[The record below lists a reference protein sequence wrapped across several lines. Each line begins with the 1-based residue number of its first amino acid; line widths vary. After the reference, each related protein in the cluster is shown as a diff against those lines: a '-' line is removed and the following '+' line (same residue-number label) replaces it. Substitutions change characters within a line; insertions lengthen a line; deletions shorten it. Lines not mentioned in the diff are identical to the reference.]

1 MRILQSCVA
10 ALALVPA
17 PILAAADRHPSPGF
31 DTEGYLVACSSRTLD
46 VPLQTPMLQLCV
58 SKARELCNMG
68 REIQSEGDCLA
79 DVTSWLEQDGARIES
94 TYREASEQAE
104 APSAFADLWPQAT
117 QQADCSTTQVAGLN
131 ATELCAYQTALLKWF
146 KLRVVERHQSN
157 RNR

>member
-1 MRILQSCVA
+1 MRINQSCVTT
-10 ALALVPA
+10 LALVLA

-68 REIQSEGDCLA
+68 REMQSQGDCLA

-94 TYREASEQAE
+94 TYREASVQVE
-104 APSAFADLWPQAT
+104 APSAFADLWPQA
-117 QQADCSTTQVAGLN
+117 DCSTAQVAGLN

>member
-1 MRILQSCVA
+1 MRIIQSCVA
-10 ALALVPA
+10 SLALVLA

-31 DTEGYLVACSSRTLD
+31 DTKGYLVACSSRTLD

-58 SKARELCNMG
+58 STARELCNMG
-68 REIQSEGDCLA
+68 RETQSQGDCLA

-94 TYREASEQAE
+94 TYREVSEQAE
-104 APSAFADLWPQAT
+104 APSAFADLWP
-117 QQADCSTTQVAGLN
+117 QADCSTTQVAGLN